1 MSSCTGDCNQGR
13 NCTCDLIHVVP
24 LNDLREH
31 TPRIDCW
38 CRPTPDMEEPFV
50 ILHHS
55 LDQREKY
62 ESGELKEH

>member
-24 LNDLREH
+24 RNDLREH

-38 CRPTPDMEEPFV
+38 CHPTPDDVEPQV
-50 ILHHS
+50 ILHHA

>member
-1 MSSCTGDCNQGR
+1 MS
-13 NCTCDLIHVVP
+13 DLIHVMP

-31 TPRIDCW
+31 VARVDCW

-50 ILHHS
+50 IIHHS

-62 ESGELKEH
+62 ESGEFKEH

>member
-1 MSSCTGDCNQGR
+1 MSSCTGDCNQKR
-13 NCTCDLIHVVP
+13 ECTCDLIHVVP

-31 TPRIDCW
+31 TPRIDYW
-38 CRPTPDMEEPFV
+38 CRPTPDDAEPRV
-50 ILHHS
+50 ILHHA

>member
-1 MSSCTGDCNQGR
+1 MS
-13 NCTCDLIHVVP
+13 DLIHVVP

-31 TPRIDCW
+31 ETSIACW
-38 CRPTPDMEEPFV
+38 CRPTPDEGEPRV
-50 ILHHS
+50 ILHHA

>member
-1 MSSCTGDCNQGR
+1 
-13 NCTCDLIHVVP
+13 
-24 LNDLREH
+24 
-31 TPRIDCW
+31 
-38 CRPTPDMEEPFV
+38 MEEPFV

>member
-24 LNDLREH
+24 VNDLRDH
-31 TPRIDCW
+31 IPRVSCW
-38 CRPTPDMEEPFV
+38 CHPRPDIEDERV
-50 ILHHS
+50 IIHNS

>member
-1 MSSCTGDCNQGR
+1 MTLEADIG
-13 NCTCDLIHVVP
+13 TVHVVP

-31 TPRIDCW
+31 QPSTTCW
-38 CRPTPDMEEPFV
+38 CKPRSS
-50 ILHHS
+50 LHDYTVYIHNA